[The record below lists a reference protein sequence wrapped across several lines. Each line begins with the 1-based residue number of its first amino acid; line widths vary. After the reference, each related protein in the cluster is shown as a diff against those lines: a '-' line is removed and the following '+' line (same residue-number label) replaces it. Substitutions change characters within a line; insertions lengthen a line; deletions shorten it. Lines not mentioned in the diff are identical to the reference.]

1 MYFLIYIKSNTIITY
16 NHKFLILRYDVCN
29 SWIIWF
35 EKDMQFKK
43 TKKKTKKKKEEK
55 KKRVL
60 NYRSIK
66 D

>member
-16 NHKFLILRYDVCN
+16 NHKFLILRYDVCD

-43 TKKKTKKKKEEK
+43 KTKNQKKNPPKQL
-55 KKRVL
+55 RTQL
-60 NYRSIK
+60 SL

>member
-16 NHKFLILRYDVCN
+16 NHKFLILRYDICD

-35 EKDMQFKK
+35 EKDMQFQKKPK
-43 TKKKTKKKKEEK
+43 TKKKNPKKQL
-55 KKRVL
+55 RTQL
-60 NYRSIK
+60 SL